1 MRTESLHSR
10 LGGKGILS
18 SEEKALLGLDIESF
32 IRRMELRIRKVIELK
47 KRGAVAEKMLTR
59 FCCEKKRIAIRN
71 FYLLFF
77 AIKETGHR
85 L

>member
-32 IRRMELRIRKVIELK
+32 IHRMELRIRKVIELK
-47 KRGAVAEKMLTR
+47 KRGAVA
-59 FCCEKKRIAIRN
+59 KRRELPFVI

>member
-47 KRGAVAEKMLTR
+47 KRGAVAEKDAH
-59 FCCEKKRIAIRN
+59 KV
-71 FYLLFF
+71 LLR
-77 AIKETGHR
+77 KEENCHS
-85 L
+85 

>member
-32 IRRMELRIRKVIELK
+32 IHRMELRIRKVIELK
-47 KRGAVAEKMLTR
+47 KRGAVAEKDAHTVL
-59 FCCEKKRIAIRN
+59 
-71 FYLLFF
+71 F

>member
-47 KRGAVAEKMLTR
+47 KQGAVAEKDAHTV
-59 FCCEKKRIAIRN
+59 
-71 FYLLFF
+71 LLR
-77 AIKETGHR
+77 KEENCHS
-85 L
+85 

>member
-47 KRGAVAEKMLTR
+47 KRGAVAEKR
-59 FCCEKKRIAIRN
+59 CSHGSVAKKEEN
-71 FYLLFF
+71 C
-77 AIKETGHR
+77 HS
-85 L
+85 

>member
-47 KRGAVAEKMLTR
+47 KRGAVAEKDAHTV
-59 FCCEKKRIAIRN
+59 
-71 FYLLFF
+71 LFVMF
-77 AIKETGHR
+77 PVFFWVRRWI
-85 L
+85 LI

>member
-10 LGGKGILS
+10 VDGKGILS

-47 KRGAVAEKMLTR
+47 KRGAVADKDAHTG
-59 FCCEKKRIAIRN
+59 
-71 FYLLFF
+71 LLR
-77 AIKETGHR
+77 KEENCHS
-85 L
+85 